1 MLLLASCVTER
12 EEPSRGLRVRPGAG
26 GSGTA
31 GAIAAYANSGDYA
44 RAMPNAGVDSG
55 GAALP
60 SGPVG
65 RPATTAAVLSS
76 RVVVEVKPLGS
87 VLFDRQVLPLVSPD
101 GNFAAV
107 EDGDAPAW
115 SVLAAL
121 PEQRPASGTRLV
133 VYDLREAPAK
143 RMESPELPSGGLVLG
158 RSADAQGFLVES
170 VREDGSRWIGRAAWA
185 GGHVDWLATGNVVN
199 AHGVLTPQGDLLFSR
214 RTLGSMV
221 GDLVLL
227 RRDGT
232 ELVRRDPT
240 GSYDL
245 AVVADDGSH
254 AVAFVRGESGIDAE
268 AISMSEEQPGSGK
281 RRLGATISR
290 RRVVDSTDPAMVYQ
304 LVAGLQGPL
313 PIVGSEGAAPRGSH
327 AVFLHPPLKR
337 MVVFNEIE
345 GVFMPLAP
353 DSVSAVRWAGDE
365 KSTPGYFCTTPK
377 DLVFSMEPSTDPDRL
392 AKRSDARVL
401 ASSLVPRVTNN
412 PERGMIVIGPMKG
425 DAFRLAVSA
434 VKVGAPTE

>member
-1 MLLLASCVTER
+1 MFLLASCVTER
-12 EEPSRGLRVRPGAG
+12 EEHSRGLRVRPGAG

-31 GAIAAYANSGDYA
+31 GAIAAYANSGEFA
-44 RAMPNAGVDSG
+44 KANANAGSSG
-55 GAALP
+55 GVLP

-65 RPATTAAVLSS
+65 RPATSAAVLSS

-87 VLFDRQVLPLVSPD
+87 VLYDGQVLPLVSPD
-101 GNFAAV
+101 GNFVAV
-107 EDGDAPAW
+107 EEGDPPAW
-115 SVLAAL
+115 AVLAAL
-121 PEQRPASGTRLV
+121 PEQRPTSGTRLV
-133 VYDLREAPAK
+133 VYDIREAPAK
-143 RMESPELPSGGLVLG
+143 RMESPELPAGGLILG
-158 RSADAQGFLVES
+158 RSTDSQGFLVES
-170 VREDGSRWIGRAAWA
+170 VREDGSRWIGKAAWA

-214 RTLGSMV
+214 RALGSMV

-304 LVAGLQGPL
+304 LVAGLQGPPPL
-313 PIVGSEGAAPRGSH
+313 VGTDAKRGGS

-337 MVVFNEIE
+337 MVVFNAID
-345 GVFMPLAP
+345 GVFLSLAP

-377 DLVFSMEPSTDPDRL
+377 DLVFSMEPSSDPDKL
-392 AKRSDARVL
+392 ARRSDARVL
-401 ASSLVPRVTNN
+401 ASSLVPRATTN
-412 PERGMIVIGPMKG
+412 PERAMIVIGPMKG

-434 VKVGAPTE
+434 VRVGEPTE